1 MSSGIYGKKVATMLT
16 REQQQEVFRHQ
27 TAVAELLRHFWSCFP
42 TRTAQLEAKV
52 VVILI
57 NFVHLYFRSMQ
68 VHKMHQCLVEYNEKQ
83 IKELEEAFG
92 STDSL
97 TTIKHLHECISKA
110 SQHYHKWLAKKKR
123 T

>member
-1 MSSGIYGKKVATMLT
+1 
-16 REQQQEVFRHQ
+16 
-27 TAVAELLRHFWSCFP
+27 
-42 TRTAQLEAKV
+42 
-52 VVILI
+52 
-57 NFVHLYFRSMQ
+57 
-68 VHKMHQCLVEYNEKQ
+68 MHQCLVEYNEKQ